1 MNANYFR
8 FSDNSYLRVGNL
20 DKTPDEAICP
30 SCRGKMEKGWLASNK
45 NIYWNVKQ
53 PGLFG
58 GSIGGERLGK
68 GFWAPDKVAAYR
80 CKSCR
85 LIRYYPPEFDWD

>member
-1 MNANYFR
+1 LAIIISLSVR
-8 FSDNSYLRVGNL
+8 NL
-20 DKTPDEAICP
+20 VETPNDAICP
-30 SCRGKMEKGWLASNK
+30 SCGEKMEKGWLAANK
-45 NIYWNVKQ
+45 RIYWNATR
-53 PGLFG
+53 PGWFG
-58 GSIGGERLGK
+58 GSLGAERLGK